1 MKKTYVYIDGF
12 NLYYGSLKAT
22 PYRWLDLERLCKLML
37 PSNDI
42 VRINYYTAR
51 VGARI
56 GDPDQ
61 PLRQRTYLRAL
72 GTQPTVRVHL
82 GHYLSHP
89 VWMPLETPPLAGSK
103 FVRVIKTEEK
113 RLRRESRDSS
123 RQRWVRRSSMLPF

>member
-12 NLYYGSLKAT
+12 NLYSGSLKAT